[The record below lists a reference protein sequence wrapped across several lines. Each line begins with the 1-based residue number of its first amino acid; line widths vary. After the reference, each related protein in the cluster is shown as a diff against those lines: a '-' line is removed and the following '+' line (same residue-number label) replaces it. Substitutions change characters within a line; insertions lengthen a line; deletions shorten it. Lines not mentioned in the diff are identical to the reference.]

1 MLKSLKKPSG
11 ASRVLHSAAT
21 HFHRRQRQSR
31 KLSKK
36 ASSTELVGEIVFWK
50 AGEFVI

>member
-1 MLKSLKKPSG
+1 LQNTVTDF
-11 ASRVLHSAAT
+11 VLVEAV
-21 HFHRRQRQSR
+21 
-31 KLSKK
+31 KM